1 MSNTQK
7 DNATIEV
14 KLRALYHL
22 QQVDSKIDEIR
33 SLRGELPIEVQ
44 DMEDEIEGMNVRI
57 RNVQSE
63 IDELRASIANA
74 NNKIEEANN
83 LIARY
88 EAQQMN
94 VKNNREFE
102 AFNQEI
108 ITQKLDIDL
117 AKKFISNA
125 KKTLEVK
132 EKTLAETIEKTEAR
146 KKDLDVKR
154 DELQKTIAETRKE
167 EEELVHESEKAS
179 KTIEQR
185 LLSAY
190 HRIRKSYRNGLAVV
204 TIERAS
210 CGGCFGTIPPQRQL
224 EIGQRK
230 KVILCEHCGRI
241 LVDSNIEKDLSEIT
255 IQTVEYLEKE

>member
-1 MSNTQK
+1 MSNTSK
-7 DNATIEV
+7 ELVTIEE
-14 KLRALYHL
+14 KLRMLYHL
-22 QQVDSKIDEIR
+22 QQIDSKVDEIR

-57 RNVQSE
+57 RNMQAE
-63 IDELRASIANA
+63 IDESRAFISAH
-74 NNKIEEANN
+74 NNKIEEAQA

-108 ITQKLDIDL
+108 VAQKLDIEL
-117 AKKFISNA
+117 SKKAIGKTREA
-125 KKTLEVK
+125 LEKKEVALK
-132 EKTLAETIEKTEAR
+132 ETAIKTDVR
-146 KKDLDVKR
+146 KKDLEVKR
-154 DELQKTIAETRKE
+154 LELQKTIEETRKE
-167 EEELVHESEKAS
+167 EEELIVQSEKSAAG
-179 KTIEQR
+179 IEPR
-185 LLSAY
+185 LLGAY
-190 HRIRKSYRNGLAVV
+190 HRIRNSYRNGLAVV

-241 LVDSNIEKDLSEIT
+241 LVDADIEKDLSEINLH
-255 IQTVEYLEKE
+255 IDYLDKE